1 MVLNLYFLRDK
12 AEPIIQDTDRYR
24 KKSLLFD
31 ILYVNVYEITRERV
45 RFRKSRSAS
54 CCLSLIAYQ

>member
-24 KKSLLFD
+24 KKSLSFD
-31 ILYVNVYEITRERV
+31 ILYVNVYEITREESKIPQITLRLL
-45 RFRKSRSAS
+45 
-54 CCLSLIAYQ
+54 LSILKALY

>member
-24 KKSLLFD
+24 KKCLSFD
-31 ILYVNVYEITRERV
+31 ILYVNVYEITREESKIPQITLLEFV
-45 RFRKSRSAS
+45 
-54 CCLSLIAYQ
+54 

>member
-24 KKSLLFD
+24 KKKVFHLIYCMLMCMKY
-31 ILYVNVYEITRERV
+31 LEKRV

-54 CCLSLIAYQ
+54 CCLSLRL